1 MQSSR
6 LPNEDGGERTAF
18 DAAVS
23 DEVMLQTAQELVSA
37 LSCLPVAAPWVTA
50 ARAADWLS
58 SHSSLSGVSTALVST
73 HVQYDS
79 TLLRRRS
86 TASTTLPM
94 ARWTTKR
101 WLLHCLYG
109 CLHGCLHGCLYGC
122 LL

>member
-37 LSCLPVAAPWVTA
+37 LSCLPVAALWVTA

-58 SHSSLSGVSTALVST
+58 SHGVSTALVST
-73 HVQYDS
+73 HVRYDS
-79 TLLRRRS
+79 TCLGGARPLLR
-86 TASTTLPM
+86 LC
-94 ARWTTKR
+94 RWR
-101 WLLHCLYG
+101 DG
-109 CLHGCLHGCLYGC
+109 
-122 LL
+122 